1 MPFQSRR
8 APPPRIVRIPPSSS
22 TALSSMLFLATVIYF
37 CERNRRA
44 LGRKPSNLSAWGVH
58 DEQLG
63 NLDLHRAV
71 QTQLQGNDIAP
82 LAPSSYRNK
91 VRGLNAKRPS
101 RHKHQSAC
109 LESMVQ
115 L

>member
-1 MPFQSRR
+1 MILHR
-8 APPPRIVRIPPSSS
+8 VRFDLVVRPLIC
-22 TALSSMLFLATVIYF
+22 F
-37 CERNRRA
+37 CEKNHRA
-44 LGRKPSNLSAWGVH
+44 LGRKPSNLSAWDVH

-63 NLDLHRAV
+63 NVDLHRAV
-71 QTQLQGNDIAP
+71 QTQLPGNDIARR
-82 LAPSSYRNK
+82 APSSYRNK

-101 RHKHQSAC
+101 LHKHQLAC